1 MDNIENL
8 LEKASKKDINIP
20 PKIEYKI
27 KYALKHK
34 RKSNLGY
41 NIKRLITVM
50 ASLIIVFIGGM
61 SVYAAFGGT
70 IAGKPVME
78 WIGIKF
84 SDEYDNYKENVTE
97 QEITYNETKVDLV
110 STVCDDAFTVLE
122 FDVKLSKE
130 DKEYLRLGE
139 SIITEEDLEE
149 AKQRDENTNSNI
161 MQGRNY
167 EFLSSGKDTLNTVQ
181 LIFFGREVD
190 QNGKKIYNS
199 EGTYNIIIDGE
210 KIWTRTLQTVTKI
223 SDYEYKVYQ
232 LFLLKD
238 DELKGKENFKISLNN
253 IVLGN
258 TGERK
263 KTENG
268 MQIVNTPNN
277 ARYINIGGNFEVNV
291 SKEKTL
297 QDTKIIKPENVEVNY
312 KNMTKKVEEV
322 SITPLQIVVKVT
334 TKVDN
339 VSLNSLA
346 SVQNKNHI
354 GIIDFKVY
362 DNNNNE
368 LTSSSF
374 ETKRTITYENGKT
387 EEWAPGDIGTY
398 KDFKNAT
405 MQLTEYIII
414 EKKDN
419 MNGIKIVPSERNDTT
434 EGSNILGE
442 MNISFE

>member
-8 LEKASKKDINIP
+8 LEKASKKEINIP

-41 NIKRLITVM
+41 RIRKLITVM

-97 QEITYNETKVDLV
+97 QEVTYNETKVDLV

-181 LIFFGREVD
+181 LIFFGKEEE

-210 KIWTRTLQTVTKI
+210 KIWARTLQTVTKI

-277 ARYINIGGNFEVNV
+277 ARYINIGGSFEVNV

-334 TKVDN
+334 TKIDN

-346 SVQNKNHI
+346 SIQNKNYI

-387 EEWAPGDIGTY
+387 EEWI
-398 KDFKNAT
+398 FVH
-405 MQLTEYIII
+405 IC
-414 EKKDN
+414 
-419 MNGIKIVPSERNDTT
+419 R
-434 EGSNILGE
+434 
-442 MNISFE
+442 

>member
-1 MDNIENL
+1 MNNIEDL

-27 KYALKHK
+27 QYALKHK
-34 RKSNLGY
+34 NKSNWGY
-41 NIKRLITVM
+41 SIKKLITII
-50 ASLIIVFIGGM
+50 ASLVIVLIGSV

-70 IAGKPVME
+70 IAGKPIME

-84 SDEYDNYKENVTE
+84 SDEYDNYKENVEE

-110 STVCDDAFTVLE
+110 STVCDDAFTILE

-139 SIITEEDLEE
+139 SIVTEEDLEE
-149 AKQRDENTNSNI
+149 AKQRDESTNSNI

-167 EFLSSGKDTLNTVQ
+167 KFLSESKDTLNTVQ
-181 LIFFGREVD
+181 LIFFGKEEERG
-190 QNGKKIYNS
+190 GKI
-199 EGTYNIIIDGE
+199 TYINDPTCSVIIDDE
-210 KIWTRTLQTVTKI
+210 RIWTRTVQTVSKI

-232 LFLLKD
+232 LILLN
-238 DELKGKENFKISLNN
+238 DEKLNGKENFKITLNG

-258 TGERK
+258 IGEKK
-263 KTENG
+263 KTESG
-268 MQIVNTPNN
+268 MQIINTPNN
-277 ARYINIGGNFEVNV
+277 ARFINIGGDFEVNV

-297 QDTKIIKPENVEVNY
+297 QDTKIITPEDVEVNY

-322 SITPLQIVVKVT
+322 SVTPLQIVAKVT
-334 TKVDN
+334 TKIDN
-339 VSLNSLA
+339 VSLQNLSNT
-346 SVQNKNHI
+346 QNKDYI
-354 GIIDFKVY
+354 GLVDFKVY
-362 DNNNNE
+362 DDNNNE
-368 LTSSSF
+368 LVSTFF
-374 ETKRTITYENGKT
+374 ETKRTITYEDGTK

-405 MQLTEYIII
+405 MDITEYIII

-419 MNGIKIVPSERNDTT
+419 INGIKITPFERNDSTNVGN
-434 EGSNILGE
+434 ELGE
-442 MNISFE
+442 LNINFN

>member
-27 KYALKHK
+27 QYALKHK
-34 RKSNLGY
+34 NRNNGGY
-41 NIKRLITVM
+41 NLRKLITVM
-50 ASLIIVFIGGM
+50 ASLIIVFVGGM

-149 AKQRDENTNSNI
+149 AKQKDEDTNSNI
-161 MQGRNY
+161 TQGQNY
-167 EFLSSGKDTLNTVQ
+167 KFLSGGKDTLNTVR
-181 LIFFGREVD
+181 LIFFGKEEE
-190 QNGKKIYNS
+190 QNGKTVYTS
-199 EGTYNIIIDGE
+199 EPTYNIIIDGE
-210 KIWTRTLQTVTKI
+210 KIWTKTIQTVTKI
-223 SDYEYKVYQ
+223 SDYEYKIYQ

-238 DELKGKENFKISLNN
+238 DELNGKESFKITLNN

-258 TGERK
+258 IGEKK
-263 KTENG
+263 KTESG
-268 MQIVNTPNN
+268 MQIVNTMNN
-277 ARYINIGGNFEVNV
+277 ARYINIGGSFEVNV

-297 QDTKIIKPENVEVNY
+297 QDTKVIKPENVEINY

-322 SITPLQIVVKVT
+322 SITPLQIVAKVT
-334 TKVDN
+334 TKIDN
-339 VSLNSLA
+339 VSLQSL
-346 SVQNKNHI
+346 SSIQNKDYI
-354 GIIDFKVY
+354 GMLDYKVY

-368 LTSSSF
+368 LISSSF
-374 ETKRTITYENGKT
+374 ETKRMITYKDGKT

-398 KDFKNAT
+398 KDFNNAT
-405 MQLTEYIII
+405 MDLTEYIII

-419 MNGIKIVPSERNDTT
+419 INGIKIMASERTDETKENST
-434 EGSNILGE
+434 LGE
-442 MNISFE
+442 LDINFN

>member
-27 KYALKHK
+27 QYALKHK
-34 RKSNLGY
+34 YRNNWGY
-41 NIKRLITVM
+41 NLRRLITVM
-50 ASLIIVFIGGM
+50 VSLIIVFVGGM

-70 IAGKPVME
+70 IAGKPIME

-84 SDEYDNYKENVTE
+84 SDEYDNYKENVAE

-110 STVCDDAFTVLE
+110 STACDDAFTVLE

-139 SIITEEDLEE
+139 SIVTEEDLEE

-167 EFLSSGKDTLNTVQ
+167 EFLSSAKDTLNTVQ
-181 LIFFGREVD
+181 LIFFGKEEE
-190 QNGKKIYNS
+190 QNGKTVYIS
-199 EGTYNIIIDGE
+199 EPTYNIIIDGKE
-210 KIWTRTLQTVTKI
+210 IWTRTIQTVTKI

-238 DELKGKENFKISLNN
+238 DELKGKESFEITLNN

-258 TGERK
+258 TGEKK

-277 ARYINIGGNFEVNV
+277 ARYINIGGSFEVNV

-297 QDTKIIKPENVEVNY
+297 QDTKIINPENVEINY

-322 SITPLQIVVKVT
+322 SITPLQIVAKVT
-334 TKVDN
+334 TKIDN
-339 VSLNSLA
+339 VSLQSL
-346 SVQNKNHI
+346 SSIQNKDYI
-354 GIIDFKVY
+354 GIVDYKVY

-374 ETKRTITYENGKT
+374 ETKRTITYKDGKT

-398 KDFKNAT
+398 KDFNNAT
-405 MQLTEYIII
+405 MYLTEYIII

-419 MNGIKIVPSERNDTT
+419 ISGIKIMPSEKNDATK
-434 EGSNILGE
+434 ENNVLGE
-442 MNISFE
+442 LDINFN

>member
-1 MDNIENL
+1 MNNIEDL

-27 KYALKHK
+27 QYALRHK
-34 RKSNLGY
+34 NKSNKGY
-41 NIKRLITVM
+41 SIKKLITVV
-50 ASLIIVFIGGM
+50 ASLMIVLVGSV

-70 IAGKPVME
+70 IAGKPIME

-84 SDEYDNYKENVTE
+84 SDEYDNYKENVEE
-97 QEITYNETKVDLV
+97 QEINYNETKVDLV
-110 STVCDDAFTVLE
+110 STVCDDAFTILE

-139 SIITEEDLEE
+139 SIVTEEDLEE
-149 AKQRDENTNSNI
+149 AKQRDENTDSNI

-167 EFLSSGKDTLNTVQ
+167 KFLSEAKDTLNTVQ
-181 LIFFGREVD
+181 LIFFGKEED
-190 QNGKKIYNS
+190 QNGKI
-199 EGTYNIIIDGE
+199 TYINDPTCSVIIDGE
-210 KIWTRTLQTVTKI
+210 KIWTRTVQTVSKI

-232 LFLLKD
+232 LILLN
-238 DELKGKENFKISLNN
+238 DEKLNGKENFKITLND

-268 MQIVNTPNN
+268 VQLVNTPNN
-277 ARYINIGGNFEVNV
+277 ARFINIGGNFEVNA

-297 QDTKIIKPENVEVNY
+297 QDTKVINPEDVKINY

-322 SITPLQIVVKVT
+322 SITPLQIVAKVT
-334 TKVDN
+334 TKIDN
-339 VSLNSLA
+339 VSLQNLSNT
-346 SVQNKNHI
+346 QNKDYI
-354 GIIDFKVY
+354 GLIDFKVY
-362 DNNNNE
+362 DNDNNE
-368 LTSSSF
+368 LVSTFF
-374 ETKRTITYENGKT
+374 ETKRTITYENGIK

-405 MQLTEYIII
+405 MDITEYIII

-419 MNGIKIVPSERNDTT
+419 INGIKIIPFERADLTNGGN
-434 EGSNILGE
+434 ELGE
-442 MNISFE
+442 LNINFN

>member
-1 MDNIENL
+1 M
-8 LEKASKKDINIP
+8 
-20 PKIEYKI
+20 
-27 KYALKHK
+27 
-34 RKSNLGY
+34 
-41 NIKRLITVM
+41 
-50 ASLIIVFIGGM
+50 
-61 SVYAAFGGT
+61 
-70 IAGKPVME
+70 
-78 WIGIKF
+78 
-84 SDEYDNYKENVTE
+84 
-97 QEITYNETKVDLV
+97 DLV

>member
-8 LEKASKKDINIP
+8 LEKASKKEINIP

-41 NIKRLITVM
+41 RIRKLITVM

-181 LIFFGREVD
+181 LIFFGKEEE

-210 KIWTRTLQTVTKI
+210 KIWARTLQTVTKI

-277 ARYINIGGNFEVNV
+277 ARYINIGGSFEVNV

-334 TKVDN
+334 TKIDN

-346 SVQNKNHI
+346 SIQNKNYI